1 MRRGVWL
8 LTLLLSACA
17 SLPAPRDPVG
27 LSLVL
32 GYGHEAEVEQAARL
46 VGALEM
52 EHLPALRAARLRL
65 PAGVTLEEAR
75 MRLRSLGL
83 RYVEEEG
90 TRAFRPLPE
99 AWIPLGVHPYAWHL
113 GAIRVAE
120 AWVLSDGAGVR
131 VAVLDTG
138 VDASHPVFQGRV
150 LPGLDAATDA
160 PLPPGSDYSQGDWH
174 GTHVAAL
181 AVGKEVGVAPGALLL
196 PVRVFS
202 PDYVGDFRAAQALV
216 WAVDQGAQVI
226 NLSFG
231 GPAYSQLLHEA
242 VNYALERYRVVVAAA
257 GNQGSV
263 ARFYPAALPGV
274 VAVGAVDGQGQP
286 AWFSNRG
293 SWVKVW
299 APGVRIYSA
308 LPGGGFG
315 LLSGTSMASPLAA
328 GAAAL
333 LKATRPLLE
342 PYAVRQ
348 ALGATPVLDAAA
360 ALQVP
365 PAPRSACLYL
375 QVFWQGSGVA
385 GADVSLEGPEV
396 LYAQSNDKGE
406 TRFFQIAPG
415 TYRLRLAV
423 SLPEGRVYREETLTL
438 TSFCYAP
445 TRILLP

>member
-120 AWVLSDGAGVR
+120 AWALSDGAGVR

-274 VAVGAVDGQGQP
+274 IAVGAADGQGNP

-293 SWVKVW
+293 PWVGVW

-308 LPGGGFG
+308 FPGGGYG
-315 LLSGTSMASPLAA
+315 LLSGTSMAAPIVS
-328 GAAAL
+328 GIAAL
-333 LKATRPLLE
+333 VKSSRPLLE
-342 PYAVRQ
+342 PFAVRQ
-348 ALGATPVLDAAA
+348 ALQGAPGPDAVA
-360 ALQVP
+360 ALQ
-365 PAPRSACLYL
+365 ASSFSRSACLYL
-375 QVFWQGSGVA
+375 QVLWQGEPAPEAEISLVG
-385 GADVSLEGPEV
+385 GAAFFAKTNLQGEVKFLQIPPGDYRLVVSLSTPQGRWYHEER
-396 LYAQSNDKGE
+396 Q
-406 TRFFQIAPG
+406 T
-415 TYRLRLAV
+415 
-423 SLPEGRVYREETLTL
+423 LPI
-438 TSFCYAP
+438 SC
-445 TRILLP
+445 LLPYRIQLP